1 MGETKASTEAAKAK
15 NEVKMISVEQANA
28 QMQNFMQQANTKIQQ
43 ITAHAQQLDAMLRDK
58 TVEHL
63 FKVVEYA
70 EHFNT
75 EFVVKCISALESYI
89 TSIAL
94 TEPEKESKEEIPAT
108 AIDKE

>member
-1 MGETKASTEAAKAK
+1 MGETKKNAGTAVTKA
-15 NEVKMISVEQANA
+15 EPKMISVEQANA

-89 TSIAL
+89 TSIVL
-94 TEPEKESKEEIPAT
+94 TEPEKESTEEIPVTAT
-108 AIDKE
+108 DKE